1 MATTTSGWSHRAL
14 LTPFSRA
21 LALVVMLG
29 SLVFPVGGL
38 GFDVCW
44 LHAMT
49 GLPCPGCGM
58 TRAIAAVS
66 QGDFAVALGANPFV
80 LFAWPVFLVLAVLAV
95 LPGRVV
101 KRVEARLDSVGP
113 SLGRAYRLV
122 ALAFVGFGVLRF
134 SYFLLMRE
142 PFP

>member
-1 MATTTSGWSHRAL
+1 L
-14 LTPFSRA
+14 LTPFSRG

-29 SLVFPVGGL
+29 SLIFPVGGL

-49 GLPCPGCGM
+49 SLPCPGCGM
-58 TRAIAAVS
+58 TRAIAAIS

-80 LFAWPVFLVLAVLAV
+80 LFAWPVFFALALLAVS
-95 LPGRVV
+95 PRRWV
-101 KRVEARLDSVGP
+101 KQVEARLDSVGP
-113 SLGRAYRLV
+113 SLTRGYKVV
-122 ALAFVGFGVLRF
+122 ALAFIGFGVLRF